1 MRKVIRNNLVISYFI
16 IILVSIFTTH
26 FLLSIRHTHFAD
38 TSNYMGIFLDSFLMA
53 VIVFPIL
60 YYFFLRPLTLE
71 IKERKKTQVA
81 LEEAKEKAELS
92 DRLKTEFLAQMSHEV
107 RTPINILINYTQLI
121 REELDVPIGSD
132 LSNYFDALEIGSK
145 RLIRT
150 IESILYMAQLQ
161 IGAYNP
167 TFTKIDLKEILTQK
181 VKELEHYVSQ
191 KNLIV
196 KLNIRESDYTLNA
209 DKFSV
214 EQIFQLLIE
223 NAIDFT
229 FHGYI
234 DLTLARNDKQKIVFS
249 IADTGIGISEDFLPK
264 LFLPFTQEDQ
274 GYTRK
279 FEGNGL
285 GLALV
290 KGFCETNKIAINVV
304 SEKGEGSTFT
314 LVFENETAS

>member
-1 MRKVIRNNLVISYFI
+1 MQKIIRNNLVVSYFI
-16 IILVSIFTTH
+16 IILVSIFTAH
-26 FLLSIRHTHFAD
+26 FLLSTRHTHFSDA
-38 TSNYMGIFLDSFLMA
+38 SNYLGVSFDSFLMT

-60 YYFFLRPLTLE
+60 YYFFLRPLTSE
-71 IKERKKTQVA
+71 IKERRKTQVE
-81 LEEAKEKAELS
+81 LEKAKEKAELS

-121 REELDVPIGSD
+121 REELDIPIGSD

-150 IESILYMAQLQ
+150 IESIINMAQLQ

-167 TFTKIDLKEILTQK
+167 TFTKIDLKDILVQK
-181 VKELEHYVSQ
+181 IKELEHYASQ
-191 KNLIV
+191 KGLKI
-196 KLNIRESDYTLNA
+196 KFNIQESDYTLYA
-209 DKFSV
+209 DKFSIQ
-214 EQIFQLLIE
+214 QIFQFLIE

-234 DLTLARNDKQKIVFS
+234 EITLLRDTTKKIIFS

-290 KGFCETNKIAINVV
+290 KGFCEINKVAITVV

-314 LVFENETAS
+314 LVFEN

>member
-1 MRKVIRNNLVISYFI
+1 MQKIIRKNLVISYFT
-16 IILVSIFTTH
+16 IILVTIFATH
-26 FLLSIRHTHFAD
+26 FFLSIIQSHLGTA
-38 TSNYMGIFLDSFLMA
+38 SNHLEIFLDSFFMA
-53 VIVFPIL
+53 GIVFPIL

-71 IKERKKTQVA
+71 IKERKKIQVE

-107 RTPINILINYTQLI
+107 RTPINVLVNYAQLI
-121 REELDVPIGSD
+121 KEELDIPIGSD
-132 LSNYFDALEIGSK
+132 LSNYFDELEIGSK

-150 IESILYMAQLQ
+150 IESMLYMAQLQ

-167 TFTKIDLKEILTQK
+167 IFTKIDLKDILEQK
-181 VKELEHYVSQ
+181 IKELEHYAPP
-191 KNLIV
+191 KGLKI
-196 KLNIRESDYTLNA
+196 KLNIQESDYTLNA
-209 DKFSV
+209 DKFSIQ
-214 EQIFQLLIE
+214 QIFQFLIE

-229 FHGYI
+229 FKGYI
-234 DLTLARNDKQKIVFS
+234 EITLARDDKQQIIFS
-249 IADTGIGISEDFLPK
+249 ISDTGIGISEDFLPK

-290 KGFCETNKIAINVV
+290 KGFCGINKIAINVV
-304 SEKGEGSTFT
+304 SEKRKGTTFT
-314 LVFENETAS
+314 LLFHSYSY